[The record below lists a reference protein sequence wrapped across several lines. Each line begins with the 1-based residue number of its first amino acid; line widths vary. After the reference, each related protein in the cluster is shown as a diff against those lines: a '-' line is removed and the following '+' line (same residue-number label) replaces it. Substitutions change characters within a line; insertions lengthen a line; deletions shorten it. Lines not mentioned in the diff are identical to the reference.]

1 MESRAE
7 ISYEEVAQIL
17 KVIESSSIDELHL
30 EIAGIVLDVRRN
42 GAGSRPLEARPAPPA
57 SSPAAPAPIA
67 VPAAPRAAASAAPL
81 GAGRFS
87 VTAPMLGT
95 FYRAPAPG
103 APPFVEIG
111 SVVRK
116 GDTLCIIEVMK
127 LINTIVATRD
137 GRVVEIPVANAEIV
151 EYGQDVIVLEPV

>member
-42 GAGSRPLEARPAPPA
+42 GAGSRPLETRPAPSV
-57 SSPAAPAPIA
+57 SSPTAPAPIA
-67 VPAAPRAAASAAPL
+67 TPAAPRAAASAAPL

-103 APPFVEIG
+103 APAFVDIG

-127 LINTIVATRD
+127 LINTIVASRD
-137 GRVVEIPVANAEIV
+137 GRVVEIPVENAEIV
-151 EYGQDVIVLEPV
+151 EYDQVVVVLEPV

>member
-1 MESRAE
+1 MEPRAD

-17 KVIESSSIDELHL
+17 KVIESSSLDELHL
-30 EIAGIVLDVRRN
+30 EIGGMVLDVRRN
-42 GAGSRPLEARPAPPA
+42 GAGSRPIETRPAPPI
-57 SSPAAPAPIA
+57 APAPIA
-67 VPAAPRAAASAAPL
+67 APVAPRAAEPAAPL
-81 GAGRFS
+81 GSDRFR

-127 LINTIVATRD
+127 LINTIAAARD
-137 GRVVEIPVANAEIV
+137 GRVVELPVANAEIV
-151 EYGQDVIVLEPV
+151 EYGQDVMVLEQV

>member
-1 MESRAE
+1 MTDKGDLSFED
-7 ISYEEVAQIL
+7 VAQIL
-17 KVIESSSIDELHL
+17 KVIDSSLLDEVHIEVRGL
-30 EIAGIVLDVRRN
+30 VLDVRRN
-42 GAGSRPLEARPAPPA
+42 GAGARPTESTQAPRAAPVAPPQDQ
-57 SSPAAPAPIA
+57 P
-67 VPAAPRAAASAAPL
+67 PAAPRAVKPAAPL
-81 GAGRFS
+81 ESGRFS

-127 LINTIVATRD
+127 LINTIAATRD
-137 GRVVEIPVANAEIV
+137 GRVVELPVANAEIV
-151 EYGQDVIVLEPV
+151 EYGQDVVVLEPV